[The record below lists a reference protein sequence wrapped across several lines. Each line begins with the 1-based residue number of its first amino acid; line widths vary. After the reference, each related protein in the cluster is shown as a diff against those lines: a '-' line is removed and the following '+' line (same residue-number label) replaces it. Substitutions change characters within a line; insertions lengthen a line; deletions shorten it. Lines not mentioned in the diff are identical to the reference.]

1 MASVEKS
8 CSIPAIV
15 LFVLVLGLTSC
26 TRLLTGTIV
35 QPTVDN
41 LQKQTDLDLVCE
53 GAPAYLLMIDSM
65 IASSPQNRALL
76 RIGAQ
81 SYGSY
86 TTALSECGAD
96 PLRVRAIADKA
107 RLHGTTLIAAIL
119 PGITPDRREELD
131 AELAGLTRHDVPPLF
146 WGTMAWLAWIQLQQ
160 GSPEAMADL
169 VLVEKIM
176 ARLLGLDETFQAG
189 SIHLF
194 FGSLQATKPAM
205 LGGDPEASRLHFEKA
220 LELSRHQFLLVQ
232 TSYAETLARQT
243 FDRELH
249 DQLLNE
255 VMNFDVTKA
264 PDYALANQIARR
276 KAARLLADGY
286 FAE

>member
-8 CSIPAIV
+8 CSIPAII

-86 TTALSECGAD
+86 TAALSECGAD
-96 PLRVRAIADKA
+96 PKRVRAIADKA
-107 RLHGTTLIAAIL
+107 RMHGTALIAALL

-131 AELAGLTRHDVPPLF
+131 SELAGLTRRDVPALF
-146 WGTMAWLAWIQLQQ
+146 WGTMAWLSWIQLQQ

-176 ARLLGLDETFQAG
+176 ARLLVLDETFQGG

-194 FGSLQATKPAM
+194 FGGLQATKPAM
-205 LGGDPEASRLHFEKA
+205 LGGDPEAGRRHFERA

-232 TSYAETLARQT
+232 TSYAETLARLT

-249 DQLLNE
+249 DRLLNE
-255 VMNFDVTKA
+255 VMNFDITKA

-286 FAE
+286 FVE

>member
-1 MASVEKS
+1 MPSWKNRRLF
-8 CSIPAIV
+8 ILIAIV
-15 LFVLVLGLTSC
+15 AGALSLSSC

-65 IASSPQNRALL
+65 IASSPQDKALL

-86 TTALSECGAD
+86 VAALNECGAD
-96 PLRVRAIADKA
+96 PQRIRTIADKA
-107 RLHGTTLIAAIL
+107 RLHGMALVAAIL
-119 PGITPDRREELD
+119 PGISPDRREELD
-131 AELAGLTRHDVPPLF
+131 KGLAGLARSDVPAAF
-146 WGTMAWLAWIQLQQ
+146 WGTMAWLTWIQLQQ

-169 VLVEKIM
+169 VLVERIM
-176 ARLLGLDETFQAG
+176 TRLLELDETFQAG

-194 FGSLQATKPAM
+194 FGGLQATKPAL
-205 LGGDPEASRLHFEKA
+205 LGGNPEISRRHFEKA
-220 LELSRHQFLLVQ
+220 LDLSHREFLLVH
-232 TSYAETLARQT
+232 TSYAETLARLT

-249 DQLLNE
+249 DRLLNE
-255 VMNFDVTKA
+255 VLSFDLAKA
-264 PDYALANQIARR
+264 PEYALANRIARK

-286 FAE
+286 FDE

>member
-1 MASVEKS
+1 MASQNIRRFLM
-8 CSIPAIV
+8 SIAVVAGV
-15 LFVLVLGLTSC
+15 LCLTSC

-65 IASSPQNRALL
+65 IASSPQDKALL

-86 TTALSECGAD
+86 TAALNECGAE
-96 PLRVRAIADKA
+96 PKRILAIADKA
-107 RLHGTTLIAAIL
+107 RLHGKALVTTIL
-119 PGITPDRREELD
+119 PGISPDRREDLD
-131 AELAGLTRHDVPPLF
+131 SELANLTKSEVPPLF
-146 WGTMAWLAWIQLQQ
+146 WGTMAWLTWVQLQQ

-169 VLVEKIM
+169 VLIERIM
-176 ARLLGLDETFQAG
+176 IRLLALDETFQAG

-194 FGSLQATKPAM
+194 FGGLQATKPAM
-205 LGGDPEASRLHFEKA
+205 LGGSPEMSRRHYEKA
-220 LELSRHQFLLVQ
+220 LELSHREFLLVQ
-232 TSYAETLARQT
+232 TSYAETLARLT

-249 DQLLNE
+249 DRLLNE
-255 VMNFDVTKA
+255 VMTFDLAKA
-264 PDYALANQIARR
+264 PEYALANQIARK

-286 FAE
+286 FNE

>member
-8 CSIPAIV
+8 CSIPAII
-15 LFVLVLGLTSC
+15 LFVLVLSLTSC

-86 TTALSECGAD
+86 TAALGECGAARE
-96 PLRVRAIADKA
+96 RVLAIADKA
-107 RLHGTTLIAAIL
+107 RMHGTNLIAAIL
-119 PGITPDRREELD
+119 PGITPDQREHLD
-131 AELAGLTRHDVPPLF
+131 TELAGITRRDVPPLF

-169 VLVEKIM
+169 VLVERIM
-176 ARLLGLDETFQAG
+176 ARLLVLDETFQAG

-194 FGSLQATKPAM
+194 FGVLQATKPAM
-205 LGGDPEASRLHFEKA
+205 LGGDPEAGRRHFEKA

-232 TSYAETLARQT
+232 ASYAETLARLT

-249 DQLLNE
+249 DRLLNE
-255 VMNFDVTKA
+255 VINFDITTA

-286 FAE
+286 FTE